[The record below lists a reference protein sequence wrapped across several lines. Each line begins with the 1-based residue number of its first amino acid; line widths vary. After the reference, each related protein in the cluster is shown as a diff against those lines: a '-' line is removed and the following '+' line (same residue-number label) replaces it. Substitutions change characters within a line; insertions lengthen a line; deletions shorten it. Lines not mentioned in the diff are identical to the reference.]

1 MRKIKRKGELSLNII
16 IVAVIGLLVLVVI
29 SVIFM
34 QRMGLFGRGA
44 NDCESKGGTCA
55 SSCDTSSATLFA
67 TCYADDGKPTTE
79 KCCKALT

>member
-16 IVAVIGLLVLVVI
+16 IIAVIGLLVLVVI

-34 QRMGLFGRGA
+34 QRMGLFGKGA
-44 NDCESKGGTCA
+44 SDCQSKGGTCA
-55 SSCDTSSATLFA
+55 NSCSEGSATLFA
-67 TCYADDGKPTTE
+67 TCYDAEGKATTE